1 MNMNSENNNK
11 QKQIATLV
19 AIMGVLTA
27 ILLVSVA
34 TLIVAAIVM

>member
-1 MNMNSENNNK
+1 MNSENNNK
-11 QKQIATLV
+11 QKQIPVLV

-34 TLIVAAIVM
+34 TLIIAGFVM

>member
-1 MNMNSENNNK
+1 MNSENNNK

-34 TLIVAAIVM
+34 TLIVAAIAM

>member
-1 MNMNSENNNK
+1 MNSENNNK
-11 QKQIATLV
+11 QKQIAVLV

-34 TLIVAAIVM
+34 ALIIAAIAM

>member
-27 ILLVSVA
+27 ILLVSVVM
-34 TLIVAAIVM
+34 LIVAAIAL